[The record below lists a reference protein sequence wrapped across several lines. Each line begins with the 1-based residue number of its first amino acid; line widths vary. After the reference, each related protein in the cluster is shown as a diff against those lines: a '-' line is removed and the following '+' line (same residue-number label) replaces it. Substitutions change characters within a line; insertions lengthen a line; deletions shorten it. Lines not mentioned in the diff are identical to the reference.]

1 MYTIDKNDAYVI
13 FYNLFFYLTMF
24 HKRIMNKTTKTAII
38 VLSALLLWMLS
49 GFFENN
55 SNSSNNNSL
64 KINNDD
70 DEIVRVK
77 AKKIKSKLKQSNVL
91 IQGRTESS
99 RNVKVAS
106 ETNGIIKEILVK
118 KGEFVKKNQ
127 ILCKLSV
134 DSREAKLDEAKAL
147 MLQKKLE
154 WDASKVLVEKGYRSQ
169 TKAAGSKAA
178 YDASKALVIQM
189 EEELENINIRSPF
202 DGFFNDNLAEVGDFL
217 SIGMPCGEVI
227 DYNPILVIGQ
237 VSEQEIKKIRSGIQ
251 GFAVLSTGEK
261 LDGKLSYVSKTADI
275 KTRTFRVELEISNTN
290 FEIKDGITAELF
302 IPTKRVQAHLIP
314 PSSLTLDP
322 EGKIGVRHINNDNEV
337 IFSVIEI
344 IGDQEELIWV
354 TGLPEQIILITIGQ
368 EFVLEG
374 QKVNYSLEA
383 LN

>member
-337 IFSVIEI
+337 IFSGIEI

>member
-1 MYTIDKNDAYVI
+1 
-13 FYNLFFYLTMF
+13 
-24 HKRIMNKTTKTAII
+24 MNKTTKTAIF

-64 KINNDD
+64 KLDSDD
-70 DEIVRVK
+70 DKIIKVK

-106 ETNGIIKEILVK
+106 ETNGIVKEILVK

-178 YDASKALVIQM
+178 FDASKALVIQM

-202 DGFFNDNLAEVGDFL
+202 DGFFNNNLAEVGDFL
-217 SIGMPCGEVI
+217 SIGMPCGQVI

-237 VSEQEIKKIRSGIQ
+237 VSEQEIKKIKSGVQ
-251 GFAVLSTGEK
+251 GFAILSTGEK
-261 LDGKLSYVSKTADI
+261 LEGKLSYVSKTADS

-302 IPTKRVQAHLIP
+302 IPTKKVQAHLIP

-322 EGKIGVRHINNDNEV
+322 EGKIGVRHINTNNEV
-337 IFSVIEI
+337 IFSGIEI

-354 TGLPEQIILITIGQ
+354 TGLPEQITLITIGQ

-374 QKVNYSLEA
+374 QKVNYTLEA